1 MPFSK
6 FEYVI
11 SWIYREIMFYV
22 IFFASFSSKVKI
34 KGDLWRIKCGG
45 ELAFVEMH
53 KLREIPSP
61 VKLSM
66 LKRLNANNLPL
77 PCPSTNKKSS
87 NLNRSNSITKLNNH
101 RKTSHK
107 RRKSF

>member
-87 NLNRSNSITKLNNH
+87 NLRSNSITKLNNH